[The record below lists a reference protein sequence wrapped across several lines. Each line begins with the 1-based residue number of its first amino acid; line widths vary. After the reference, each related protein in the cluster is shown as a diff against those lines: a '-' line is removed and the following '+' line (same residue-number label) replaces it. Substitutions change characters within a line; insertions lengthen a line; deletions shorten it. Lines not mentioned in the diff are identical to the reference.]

1 MFSEVFFT
9 GLYSSL
15 IGFLLAMGAQCYKSK
30 CKEVEFC
37 CIKIVR
43 DTTAEEELDIQ
54 QQRPQN
60 PISQQGLKLAT
71 LILYF
76 LLNIT

>member
-60 PISQQGLKLAT
+60 PISQNGL
-71 LILYF
+71 
-76 LLNIT
+76 

>member
-30 CKEVEFC
+30 CKEVSFC
-37 CIKIVR
+37 CVKIIR

-54 QQRPQN
+54 QRSQN
-60 PISQQGLKLAT
+60 PISTQSLDRPNERL
-71 LILYF
+71 
-76 LLNIT
+76 

>member
-30 CKEVEFC
+30 CKEVNFC
-37 CIKIVR
+37 CIKIIR
-43 DTTAEEELDIQ
+43 DVEGEEQLDNATT
-54 QQRPQN
+54 RQN
-60 PISQQGLKLAT
+60 PLSSQSLDRPL
-71 LILYF
+71 
-76 LLNIT
+76 

>member
-9 GLYSSL
+9 GIYSSL

-37 CIKIVR
+37 CIKIIR
-43 DTTAEEELDIQ
+43 DVEGEEELDIQ
-54 QQRPQN
+54 QRPQN
-60 PISQQGLKLAT
+60 PIQSQNGL
-71 LILYF
+71 
-76 LLNIT
+76 

>member
-30 CKEVEFC
+30 CSQVEFC
-37 CIKIVR
+37 CIKIIR
-43 DTTAEEELDIQ
+43 DVEGEEELDT
-54 QQRPQN
+54 QQRLPQN
-60 PISQQGLKLAT
+60 PIQSQNNL
-71 LILYF
+71 
-76 LLNIT
+76 

>member
-1 MFSEVFFT
+1 
-9 GLYSSL
+9 
-15 IGFLLAMGAQCYKSK
+15 MGAQCYKSK

-37 CIKIVR
+37 CIKIKR

-60 PISQQGLKLAT
+60 PIQSQNGL
-71 LILYF
+71 
-76 LLNIT
+76 

>member
-60 PISQQGLKLAT
+60 PISQQGL
-71 LILYF
+71 
-76 LLNIT
+76 

>member
-30 CKEVEFC
+30 CKEVSFC
-37 CIKIVR
+37 CIKIIR
-43 DTTAEEELDIQ
+43 DVEGEEILDNA
-54 QQRPQN
+54 RQN
-60 PISQQGLKLAT
+60 PVNQSLDRPSI
-71 LILYF
+71 
-76 LLNIT
+76 

>member
-15 IGFLLAMGAQCYKSK
+15 ISFLLAMGAQCYKSK
-30 CKEVEFC
+30 YKEVEFC
-37 CIKIVR
+37 CIKITT

-60 PISQQGLKLAT
+60 PIQSQNGL
-71 LILYF
+71 
-76 LLNIT
+76 